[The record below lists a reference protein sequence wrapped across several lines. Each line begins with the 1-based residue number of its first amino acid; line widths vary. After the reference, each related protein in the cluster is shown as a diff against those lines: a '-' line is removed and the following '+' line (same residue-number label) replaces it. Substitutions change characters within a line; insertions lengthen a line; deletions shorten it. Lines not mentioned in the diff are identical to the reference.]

1 MKANIMFVYI
11 ATTHFIGKIINVWLQ
26 RFIFY
31 ITFQFIYS
39 QRNLERH
46 ISVVHEQKKSYECEY
61 CGITFARRERLKQ
74 HMATECSHDVHNDI
88 IVKDDTPVQ
97 QNYTIQVQT
106 FSDQHGEAIQTH
118 QIQISDQ

>member
-11 ATTHFIGKIINVWLQ
+11 VTTHFIGKMIIVSLQ
-26 RFIFY
+26 RIIF
-31 ITFQFIYS
+31 ITFQFIFS

-74 HMATECSHDVHNDI
+74 HMATECAHTVHSDI
-88 IVKDDTPVQ
+88 IVKDEAQIQ